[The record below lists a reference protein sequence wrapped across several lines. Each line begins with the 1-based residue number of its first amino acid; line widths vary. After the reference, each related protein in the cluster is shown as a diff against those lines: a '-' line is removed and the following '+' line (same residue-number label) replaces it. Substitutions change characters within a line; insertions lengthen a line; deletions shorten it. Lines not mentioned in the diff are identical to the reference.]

1 MTATL
6 STLSS
11 AEIYTPLPGI
21 SNVSPTSGPVGAT
34 VTITGTNFGPTQG
47 SSTVTFNG
55 IAAVPTLWNA
65 SGIVVLVPNG
75 ATSGPIVITANGF
88 QASVNFQVL
97 NLYLTSISPSI
108 AGIGSTVTLVG
119 AGFGASQGTGS
130 LSIGGLQPFV
140 FTWSDTQIVAVVPPT
155 TTSGLV
161 QVSQG
166 GQTSN
171 SLNFIVAAPNVTGIS
186 PVNGAPGTQVTFFGS
201 GFGASQGTGNVL
213 LGTNLGAII
222 SWSDTQIVATVT
234 SGSSSG
240 RAQVLQGGIASNFV
254 AFTVSGSAPAIS
266 TVSPSTGAAGVQV
279 TATGSGFGASQ
290 GNGKVLLGTA
300 YGAVVSWSDTQVV
313 ATVALG
319 SSSGS
324 VQIVEGAVSSNAL
337 AFNVI
342 TPTITSI
349 SPAIGAAGTQV
360 TITGSGFGPAQGSG
374 NAWLGSTY
382 ASVVSWSD
390 AQVIAT
396 VAPGSASG
404 YAQILQNGVWSNS
417 VPFNSST
424 PHIASVTPASGAS
437 GTQITITGSGFGSS
451 TGTLQLGTMQG
462 SVSSWSDSQ
471 IVASVASGSLTGIVQ
486 AQQNGTTSNSLRFV
500 VPTSGTG
507 NSDTLVPSLLN
518 LLVGQTRTIQAL
530 SPTGT
535 PVTGLTWTSSDST
548 VVSLS
553 TDDPPILTAVAPG
566 HITITAG
573 DSSSDVTVSSGFAL
587 PVGTIIWSAPGDGSG
602 VTSIIPA
609 VPSPSGVADTFA
621 VQASGNVQAITGD
634 GLVAWTAN
642 VGTGYTSLNA
652 DFQGGL
658 VAASPYTVTKYDGI
672 TGQQA
677 SQYTYSNPGFSNRVY
692 FGTDGTIFTIDGG
705 SVVGIDPATGTT
717 KFSVAMRQGSYSS
730 IHTCEYQST
739 SNGNSLPFVG
749 ASALAGDGY
758 LYVSYEYV
766 NSSDQ
771 DAVPS
776 CTGSAGYSTTTGVVL
791 RVGPAGDSTS
801 VILGSFT
808 TSGQT
813 TYVSENQTPFIDYF
827 IQTNSQ
833 SGYLPQITAMITN
846 ADQGIF
852 ATWSLAG
859 TSAYC
864 SEEIHYITPPDGGSS
879 TMGCVP
885 AMPGQSG
892 VMILGNAGITSQTT
906 SADNYGPVLQ
916 DVNGIF
922 YGSTNE
928 GSLSAFDQS
937 GTVKWSVPG
946 YSPVV
951 LTIDGSIIA
960 QSQAGTYASFDQNGV
975 ANGQIASFPT
985 LSWKGAYQ
993 LGSEDSVVPSP
1004 LTIMP
1009 SFAAVFAGNL
1019 TSNGSPVVHNT
1030 IGVYWCGQRFS
1041 GTCAGLSDANG
1052 IPLIDLGFY
1061 YGPALLVPSLN
1072 GLWQPPP
1079 SVFDFTAH
1087 LDWDGVI
1094 LAQAF
1099 SALKKAYAPFPAL
1112 VVELATPPIQPGFF
1126 QGLFSESPPAGA
1138 LQEEHIVRISGNLF
1152 LNMAG
1157 LTFDGISP
1165 SSVYYGTLLNGVQ
1178 IDLNLV
1184 NQLPTTD
1191 PSQGMTPTQSSAF
1204 QSMLVG
1210 LGMGIGNSAAH
1221 EIGHQFSLP
1230 YMDCDKPADPT
1241 TTPPTPAA
1249 RTCPGTAPHNTLYEY
1264 YDSSVPQFS
1273 FIGPPL
1279 QWNIAD
1285 AIILALKLLKK

>member
-1 MTATL
+1 MAR
-6 STLSS
+6 SW
-11 AEIYTPLPGI
+11 EDR
-21 SNVSPTSGPVGAT
+21 NR
-34 VTITGTNFGPTQG
+34 
-47 SSTVTFNG
+47 
-55 IAAVPTLWNA
+55 
-65 SGIVVLVPNG
+65 
-75 ATSGPIVITANGF
+75 
-88 QASVNFQVL
+88 
-97 NLYLTSISPSI
+97 
-108 AGIGSTVTLVG
+108 
-119 AGFGASQGTGS
+119 GS

-140 FTWSDTQIVAVVPPT
+140 FTWSDTQIVAVVPPS

-171 SLNFIVAAPNVTGIS
+171 SLNFIVAAPNITGVS
-186 PVNGAPGTQVTFFGS
+186 PVNGAPGTQVTFSGS

-234 SGSSSG
+234 TGSSSG

-254 AFTVSGSAPAIS
+254 AFTVSGSAPVIS
-266 TVSPSTGAAGVQV
+266 TVSPSTGVTGVQV
-279 TATGSGFGASQ
+279 TVTGSGFGASQ

-319 SSSGS
+319 FSSGS
-324 VQIVEGAVSSNAL
+324 AQIVEGAVSSNAL

-360 TITGSGFGPAQGSG
+360 TITGSGFEPAQGNG
-374 NAWLGSTY
+374 NVWLGSTY

-417 VPFNSST
+417 VPFSSST
-424 PHIASVTPASGAS
+424 PHIASVTPASGAA

-451 TGTLQLGTMQG
+451 TSTLQLGTMQG

-530 SPTGT
+530 SPAGT

-609 VPSPSGVADTFA
+609 VPSPSGIADTFA
-621 VQASGNVQAITGD
+621 VQASGNVQAITSD

-642 VGTGYTSLNA
+642 VGTGYISLNA

-677 SQYTYSNPGFSNRVY
+677 SQYTYSSPGFSNRVY

-705 SVVGIDPATGTT
+705 SVVGIDPATGAT

-730 IHTCEYQST
+730 THTCEYQST
-739 SNGNSLPFVG
+739 SNGNSLPSVG
-749 ASALAGDGY
+749 ASTLAGDGY

-813 TYVSENQTPFIDYF
+813 AYFSENQTPFVDYF
-827 IQTNSQ
+827 IQTNSR
-833 SGYLPQITAMITN
+833 SGYLPLITAMITN

-864 SEEIHYITPPDGGSS
+864 SEETYYINPPGGFSLI
-879 TMGCVP
+879 GCVP
-885 AMPGQSG
+885 DMPGQSG
-892 VMILGNAGITSQTT
+892 IMSLAGSGVASQTT
-906 SADNYGPVLQ
+906 TVDNYGPVLQ

-937 GTVKWSVPG
+937 GNVKWAVTN
-946 YSPVV
+946 YSPIM
-951 LTIDGSIIA
+951 LTSDLGLIA
-960 QSQAGTYASFDQNGV
+960 QSNSGQLTTFDQNGV
-975 ANGQIASFPT
+975 AT
-985 LSWKGAYQ
+985 
-993 LGSEDSVVPSP
+993 
-1004 LTIMP
+1004 
-1009 SFAAVFAGNL
+1009 
-1019 TSNGSPVVHNT
+1019 
-1030 IGVYWCGQRFS
+1030 
-1041 GTCAGLSDANG
+1041 GL
-1052 IPLIDLGFY
+1052 
-1061 YGPALLVPSLN
+1061 
-1072 GLWQPPP
+1072 
-1079 SVFDFTAH
+1079 
-1087 LDWDGVI
+1087 
-1094 LAQAF
+1094 LA
-1099 SALKKAYAPFPAL
+1099 
-1112 VVELATPPIQPGFF
+1112 
-1126 QGLFSESPPAGA
+1126 
-1138 LQEEHIVRISGNLF
+1138 
-1152 LNMAG
+1152 
-1157 LTFDGISP
+1157 
-1165 SSVYYGTLLNGVQ
+1165 
-1178 IDLNLV
+1178 
-1184 NQLPTTD
+1184 
-1191 PSQGMTPTQSSAF
+1191 
-1204 QSMLVG
+1204 
-1210 LGMGIGNSAAH
+1210 
-1221 EIGHQFSLP
+1221 SLP
-1230 YMDCDKPADPT
+1230 V
-1241 TTPPTPAA
+1241 
-1249 RTCPGTAPHNTLYEY
+1249 L
-1264 YDSSVPQFS
+1264 PQLELEKAF
-1273 FIGPPL
+1273 FR
-1279 QWNIAD
+1279 
-1285 AIILALKLLKK
+1285 